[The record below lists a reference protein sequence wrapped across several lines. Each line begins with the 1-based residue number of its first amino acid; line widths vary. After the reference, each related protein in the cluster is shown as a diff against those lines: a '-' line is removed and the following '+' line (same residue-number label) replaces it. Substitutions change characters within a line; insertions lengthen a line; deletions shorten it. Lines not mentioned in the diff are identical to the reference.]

1 MMNSMMNP
9 IDLATNSV
17 NNNYATHWDVTILAY
32 GFLWVCHIEHMDPT
46 TMLALTVLDKKA
58 GSFKLRGRCKDAK
71 VNANKMYEI
80 ASMFGHCEKIC
91 SREHY
96 LNICKWAKETHK
108 RNAGETAEQLVR
120 DFYGLEMYWYKDST
134 PGKVAG
140 DMIVNGVHIQ
150 HKHQNATFAH

>member
-1 MMNSMMNP
+1 MMNP

-17 NNNYATHWDVTILAY
+17 NNNYATHWDITVLAY
-32 GFLWVCHIEHMDPT
+32 GFLWVCHIEHMTPEI
-46 TMLALTVLDKKA
+46 MLAITVTDSNNGKL
-58 GSFKLRGRCKDAK
+58 KLRGRCKDAHQQTPSMWDICKTFGNIEK
-71 VNANKMYEI
+71 V
-80 ASMFGHCEKIC
+80 C
-91 SREHY
+91 SREHFE
-96 LNICKWAKETHK
+96 NIYEWAHKTHK

-140 DMIVNGVHIQ
+140 DMIVNGIHIQ